1 MKKFGFKDFFIKP
14 LLLSVLTF
22 FIIFFFFPSFSNE
35 YLNIG
40 FSASSDSL
48 EKVEDLSRD
57 IKEKTGQ
64 SVDDMLNELNA
75 DDELSDLINSD
86 GD

>member
-14 LLLSVLTF
+14 LLLSLLTF
-22 FIIFFFFPSFSNE
+22 FIIFFFFPKFSNE
-35 YLNIG
+35 YLNVG

-48 EKVEDLSRD
+48 EKVQDLSKD
-57 IKEKTGQ
+57 VQEKTGQ
-64 SVDDMLNELNA
+64 SVDDMLNELNT
-75 DDELSDLINSD
+75 DELSNLINSV